1 MIKTISY
8 LGLGTMG
15 SGMASNLLRAGYD
28 LTVWNRSAA
37 GLIEKFAASLQS
49 PTPALR
55 VAEKNLAFA
64 VAFGFG
70 KEKRLRFNQGARKR
84 SRRRSEGTLRE
95 LINGNGNRTFEEKV
109 CRIIGQQ

>member
-28 LTVWNRSAA
+28 LTVWNRSAG

-55 VAEKNLAFA
+55 VAEKNLALT
-64 VAFGFG
+64 VALGFG
-70 KEKRLRFNQGARKR
+70 KENASALIKALEKEAGVEVKAR
-84 SRRRSEGTLRE
+84 SAS
-95 LINGNGNRTFEEKV
+95 
-109 CRIIGQQ
+109 

>member
-15 SGMASNLLRAGYD
+15 SGMPSNLLRVGYD

-55 VAEKNLAFA
+55 VVGKNLGSA
-64 VAFGFG
+64 VALGFG
-70 KEKRLRFNQGARKR
+70 KENASAVIKALEKEAGVEVKARAA
-84 SRRRSEGTLRE
+84 G
-95 LINGNGNRTFEEKV
+95 
-109 CRIIGQQ
+109 

>member
-15 SGMASNLLRAGYD
+15 GGMASNLLRAGYD

-49 PTPALR
+49 PTPVLR
-55 VAEKNLAFA
+55 VAEKSRIGRCPWLRQR
-64 VAFGFG
+64 
-70 KEKRLRFNQGARKR
+70 KRLRFNQGARKR
-84 SRRRSEGTLRE
+84 SRRRNEGTLRE

>member
-1 MIKTISY
+1 
-8 LGLGTMG
+8 MG

-55 VAEKNLAFA
+55 VAEKDLASA
-64 VAFGFG
+64 VALGFG
-70 KEKRLRFNQGARKR
+70 KKNASALIKALEKEAGVEVKAR
-84 SRRRSEGTLRE
+84 SAS
-95 LINGNGNRTFEEKV
+95 
-109 CRIIGQQ
+109 

>member
-8 LGLGTMG
+8 LGLGTMD

-28 LTVWNRSAA
+28 LTVWNRSAG

-55 VAEKNLAFA
+55 VAEKISHWPLPLASA
-64 VAFGFG
+64 
-70 KEKRLRFNQGARKR
+70 KKTPPL
-84 SRRRSEGTLRE
+84 
-95 LINGNGNRTFEEKV
+95 
-109 CRIIGQQ
+109 